1 MQGAEGGFE
10 RGDVSSRADIS
21 PSFVF
26 HCQQRA
32 DRTSY
37 PCKPFDVVDYVLGFL
52 EAEGFVH
59 FLTRF
64 WHGSDQ
70 IGRAAEVSF

>member
-1 MQGAEGGFE
+1 VQGAEGGFE
-10 RGDVSSRADIS
+10 RDVSSRADIS

-26 HCQQRA
+26 HCQRRA

-37 PCKPFDVVDYVLGFL
+37 PCMPFDVVDYVLGFL

-64 WHGSDQ
+64 VVH
-70 IGRAAEVSF
+70 